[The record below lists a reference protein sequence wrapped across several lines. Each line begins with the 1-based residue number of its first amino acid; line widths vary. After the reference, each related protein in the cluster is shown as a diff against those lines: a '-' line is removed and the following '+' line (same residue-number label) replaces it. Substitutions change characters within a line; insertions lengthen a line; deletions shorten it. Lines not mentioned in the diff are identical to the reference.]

1 MTEATS
7 HLLDYDDKRMRA
19 MSSREYRTK
28 QPAVNGNQFLSG
40 GSVIQFDIPANQGRT
55 FLDMEGSYILVEVEN
70 VGTATGEDLYLEGKN
85 GIYAM
90 IDKIECLTA
99 GQTLFT
105 LDKMGLLQ
113 SIMTDIETNTIYGD
127 NVGKVLQGSSADA
140 YSGTALPAGGTGKQ
154 TFVIPLQLNGLYNA
168 NKYIPLFSRDKLSF
182 RITLADARVGAIS
195 ADIAPTTTSTMLRF
209 NNPEFVCH
217 QVELGT
223 DAFDAVYDSV
233 DGKFDLIT
241 TDYRHTSAIIGAGA
255 TSSVVNLGFA
265 FSSCNKILS
274 CMRESSL
281 ISGDTARKVASIGS
295 RNKCGMSS
303 ASVLLNGMKIPQ
315 REILSSATNSAES
328 LAELLVAQGALSSVA
343 HSNRINEGGG
353 YSLANGTGLT
363 GAQVGAFVSVI
374 GLENMRSDS
383 DGLYSGVSSIGSV
396 LQLEMGF
403 DAGGVAAAQTLDVFC
418 EYTSQYS
425 LNMAGEQLYSVSV

>member
-19 MSSREYRTK
+19 MSSRSYRTK
-28 QPAVNGNQFLSG
+28 QPAVNGNQFASG

-55 FLDMEGSYILVEVEN
+55 FLDMEASYILVEVEN
-70 VGTATGEDLYLEGKN
+70 TGGNATFDLAFEGKN

-90 IDKIECLTA
+90 IEKIECLTA

-113 SIMTDIETNTIYGD
+113 SIMTDIETNSVYGD
-127 NVGKVLQGSSADA
+127 NVGKVLQGSSASA
-140 YSGTALPAGGTGKQ
+140 YDGVALAGVGGKL
-154 TFVIPLQLNGLYNA
+154 TFAIPLQLNGLYNA

-195 ADIAPTTTSTMLRF
+195 TNALPSTASTTLRF

-265 FSSCNKILS
+265 FSSCNKIIS
-274 CMRESSL
+274 SMRTSSL
-281 ISGDTARKVASIGS
+281 ISGDGAREVASIGS
-295 RNKCGMSS
+295 RNKNGLAS

-315 REILSSATNSAES
+315 REILSSTTNSAECM
-328 LAELLVAQGALSSVA
+328 AELLVAQGALASVA
-343 HSNRINEGGG
+343 HSNRLNEGGG
-353 YSLANGTGLT
+353 YALASGTGLSN
-363 GAQVGAFVSVI
+363 AQVGAFVNVI

-403 DAGGVAAAQTLDVFC
+403 DAGSVASAQTLDVFC

>member
-19 MSSREYRTK
+19 MSSRSYRTK

-55 FLDMEGSYILVEVEN
+55 FLDMEASYILVEVEN
-70 VGTATGEDLYLEGKN
+70 TGAAAGADDITLEGKN

-113 SIMTDIETNTIYGD
+113 SIMSDIETNTLYGS
-127 NVGKVLQGSSADA
+127 NVGKVLQGSSASA
-140 YSGTALPAGGTGKQ
+140 FSGDLIVGAGGKRTYAL
-154 TFVIPLQLNGLYNA
+154 PLQLNGLYNA

-182 RITLADARVGAIS
+182 RITLADARVGCEGA
-195 ADIAPTTTSTMLRF
+195 AQTATQLRF
-209 NNPEFVCH
+209 NNPEYVCH

-223 DAFDAVYDSV
+223 DAFDAVYESV

-241 TDYRHTSAIIGAGA
+241 TDYRHTSAIIGTGA

-274 CMRESSL
+274 CMRTSSL
-281 ISGDTARKVASIGS
+281 ISGDTARAVASIGS
-295 RNKCGMSS
+295 RNKNGITSS
-303 ASVLLNGMKIPQ
+303 SILLNGMKIPQ

-328 LAELLVAQGALSSVA
+328 LAELLVAQGALASVA
-343 HSNRINEGGG
+343 HSNRINGGGG
-353 YSLANGTGLT
+353 YSLNTAT
-363 GAQVGAFVSVI
+363 GATDGTTGSFVSVI

-403 DAGGVAAAQTLDVFC
+403 AAGGVAAAQTLDVFC

-425 LNMAGEQLYSVSV
+425 LNMAGEQLFSVSV

>member
-19 MSSREYRTK
+19 MSSRSYRSK
-28 QPAVNGNQFLSG
+28 QPAVNGNTFLSG

-55 FLDMEGSYILVEVEN
+55 FLDMEASYILFELEN
-70 VGTATGEDLYLEGKN
+70 TGGATPANDITLEGKN

-90 IDKIECLTA
+90 IEKIECLTA

-113 SIMTDIETNTIYGD
+113 SIMTDIETNSLYGG
-127 NVGKVLQGSSADA
+127 NVGQVLQGSSAGA
-140 YSGTALPAGGTGKQ
+140 FSGDTLLGAGGVKKTYAL
-154 TFVIPLQLNGLYNA
+154 PLQLNGLYNA

-182 RITLADARVGAIS
+182 RITLADARVGVKGAS
-195 ADIAPTTTSTMLRF
+195 TTSTQLQF

-223 DAFDAVYDSV
+223 DAFGAVYDSV

-241 TDYRHTSAIIGAGA
+241 TDYRHTSSIIGAGA
-255 TSSVVNLGFA
+255 TSAVVNLGFA
-265 FSSCNKILS
+265 FSSCNKIIS
-274 CMRESSL
+274 CMRTSSL
-281 ISGDTARKVASIGS
+281 ISGNTARAVASIGS
-295 RNKCGMSS
+295 RNKNELTS

-315 REILSSATNSAES
+315 REILSSATNNAES
-328 LAELLVAQGALSSVA
+328 MAELLVAQGALASVA
-343 HSNRINEGGG
+343 HSNRLNGGGG
-353 YSLANGTGLT
+353 YSLNTAT
-363 GAQVGAFVSVI
+363 GANDGTVGAFVSVI

-403 DAGGVAAAQTLDVFC
+403 SAGGVASAQTLDVFC